1 MDIMDRD
8 NRKKNQISSSSL
20 EFTTNKKKSIQ
31 VRWISGPNQTTSGN
45 WKHRGRNRSA
55 KEKKRE
61 RERAASPP
69 SPSRRAAPARGA
81 DGYSAPETRR
91 GGRRGFRA

>member
-61 RERAASPP
+61 REGGLTSEPQPASCTC
-69 SPSRRAAPARGA
+69 A
-81 DGYSAPETRR
+81 R
-91 GGRRGFRA
+91 GGRILRAGDSERGETRV